1 MQVISTQG
9 IKKSYYNKHKT
20 IVKIML
26 RLFIT
31 LQAIHNENNQAII
44 NKIKITIKQ
53 QQQQIYQLT
62 LNHIQT
68 LTCIFIKHIN

>member
-9 IKKSYYNKHKT
+9 IIKSYRNKHKT
-20 IVKIML
+20 TIKIMQ

-53 QQQQIYQLT
+53 QQQIYQLT